1 MLLYQPPDLTA
12 KSFCQAPPYDGYRNC
27 GRGWVGRESTLD
39 CGVVMMRRVVRRFS
53 RHWHSQQVGR
63 GLQMMMPQIAAAIV
77 GAATAGGFLVTLA
90 PDFSA
95 DCALAVIA
103 CFS

>member
-1 MLLYQPPDLTA
+1 MVIAIAVVAGLGANQSRLRRCYD
-12 KSFCQAPPYDGYRNC
+12 APC
-27 GRGWVGRESTLD
+27 GRTF
-39 CGVVMMRRVVRRFS
+39 FS
-53 RHWHSQQVGR
+53 ALAFPTGSE

-95 DCALAVIA
+95 DFALAVIA